1 MHETVHG
8 ASLAH
13 TVCAHQHTPAQNA
26 LHTHSTYIDCPA
38 AHVPT
43 CMRPTCTRGTF
54 THQHSPTLCTRCHVQ
69 RHTHTCRACAHQHT
83 CAPCTEPCTQTLA
96 CPEHACAR
104 GHVNQRVCM
113 HSVHTKHARAYIA
126 MHTSTCMR
134 TQSCAHQHTCGH
146 MVPCTPAHI
155 ERLCTPAH
163 TCTLPH
169 TPAHTH
175 VGTVP
180 CTPPY
185 MCANRATHTST
196 HMHMATHTS
205 THTWTH
211 CLAHPHTCTAHTQ
224 CCAPQHVRMH
234 TVPCTP
240 VPTAVQIS
248 TVLCTQC
255 QAHRCTPAHVCTQC
269 HAHQRT
275 QSSAHQHSSV
285 LSVPS
290 TPALLCANRALHT
303 CSRRAAHTHV
313 PHSSPNPY
321 WCRGDRCRS
330 HTAQRRAMSCG
341 C

>member
-113 HSVHTKHARAYIA
+113 HSVHTKHACAYIA

-234 TVPCTP
+234 AVPCTP

-255 QAHRCTPAHVCTQC
+255 QAH
-269 HAHQRT
+269 QRT
-275 QSSAHQHSSV
+275 QSSAHQHGSV

-290 TPALLCANRALHT
+290 TPARLCANRALHT